1 MTWKRAFIRN
11 WPVPKPWS
19 WTSQF
24 PELWENLYYLSHP
37 VYGILLW
44 QPKQIK
50 IRIITFTCVISCQY
64 FLLVCHLSSDFIMV
78 VFFSHAKFCFVLNVV
93 ERWVLYWVGQKVH
106 LGFSIRCY
114 RKNWKTSLA
123 NPVITFSDNY
133 GYCSLILHPNSTNG
147 SFLKVVILKHI
158 TGLFILC
165 AIKPIGFSFTL
176 DGFFLANA

>member
-1 MTWKRAFIRN
+1 MASPTRWTWVVFSLSLAPCIHAQRKIHVKTSGHVTWKRAFIRN

-50 IRIITFTCVISCQY
+50 IRIITFTCVIFCQY

-78 VFFSHAKFCFVLNVV
+78 VFFSHAVLFCF
-93 ERWVLYWVGQKVH
+93 ECSREMSII
-106 LGFSIRCY
+106 LGWPKS
-114 RKNWKTSLA
+114 
-123 NPVITFSDNY
+123 
-133 GYCSLILHPNSTNG
+133 
-147 SFLKVVILKHI
+147 SF
-158 TGLFILC
+158 
-165 AIKPIGFSFTL
+165 
-176 DGFFLANA
+176 GFFHQMLQKKLKDLFGQPSNNLFR